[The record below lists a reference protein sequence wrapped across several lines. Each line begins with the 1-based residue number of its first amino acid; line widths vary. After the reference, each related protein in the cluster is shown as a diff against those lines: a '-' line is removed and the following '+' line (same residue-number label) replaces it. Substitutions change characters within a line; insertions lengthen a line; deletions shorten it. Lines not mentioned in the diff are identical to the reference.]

1 MLDRINQEIK
11 GLRADCHEFVREN
24 RWVPW
29 VAVLSVLLS
38 YGLCLSGFRIGIDSE
53 ALITDSTEQLNSWY
67 TIGRFSLV
75 FTKNLLGMRQFNP
88 MTENLLMMI
97 FMVLYGIFA
106 SFLFWRFSGKSRRL
120 KAFYIV
126 FPALFLTHPCFAQQY
141 LFTLQ
146 AFEVALGLLC
156 CLVAVYC
163 VSRFAFEGERWLLVP
178 GIFLMVWGFGSY
190 QALIPL
196 YMAAAL
202 SIYLIYY
209 EFHKKEKFYWKAALC
224 HASAFVVSFILY
236 ELVVKAVVIWQ
247 KGFGFV
253 GDYLEEQVLWTSNP
267 IWVCIGHIK
276 HYIREILLGES
287 LFYPKTFLVFAL
299 IFAAHLLYRWLKDR
313 RRDYILYALAALL
326 LVLSPF
332 YLALYQGSGVLM
344 RTQMALPFTTAFFGA
359 AAVSLL
365 GNAIVSQGVKSGEP
379 GESGGS
385 SEPSK
390 SGKFVKSGTPAGCTV
405 RFLAGVV
412 TAVGLLCSVYQG
424 DVTSKAVLSA
434 YMTYENDKITASQLV
449 TRLQEQG
456 AVFPGQKVAIIGQH
470 RPYMPEGAGIREEV
484 VGYSFFEWDYKSP
497 IGVSKR
503 GAGLLTA
510 LGYPCEPVSRD
521 QYVLAKACSASM
533 PSWPAE
539 GSVQMIGGIA
549 VIKFSEAE

>member
-1 MLDRINQEIK
+1 MLERMNREIK
-11 GLRADCHEFVREN
+11 DLRTDCREFVREN

-53 ALITDSTEQLNSWY
+53 ALINDSTKQLNSWY

-106 SFLFWRFSGKSRRL
+106 SFLFWRFSGKSREL

-126 FPALFLTHPCFAQQY
+126 FPALFLTHPCFVHQY

-156 CLVAVYC
+156 CLGAVYC
-163 VSRFAFEGERWLLVP
+163 ISRWAFEGERWLLIP
-178 GIFLMVWGFGSY
+178 GILLMVWGFGSY

-202 SIYLIYY
+202 SVYLIYY
-209 EFHKKEKFYWKAALC
+209 EFHRERGTTPGAEKKERSFYWRAALC
-224 HASAFVVSFILY
+224 HASAFLIAFLLY
-236 ELVVKAVVIWQ
+236 ELAVKAVVIWQ
-247 KGFGFV
+247 KGFGFA
-253 GDYLEEQVLWTSNP
+253 GEYLEEQILWESNP

-276 HYIREILLGES
+276 HYMREILLGES
-287 LFYPKTFLVFAL
+287 LFYPKTFLFFAV
-299 IFAAHLLYRWLKDR
+299 IFAVHLLYRWIKDR
-313 RRDYILYALAALL
+313 RRDYLLYAAAAFL

-332 YLALYQGSGVLM
+332 YLAVYQGSGVLM
-344 RTQMALPFTTAFFGA
+344 RTQMALPFTAAFFGA
-359 AAVSLL
+359 AAVSYLRNVIADL
-365 GNAIVSQGVKSGEP
+365 GVKYGKT
-379 GESGGS
+379 G
-385 SEPSK
+385 K
-390 SGKFVKSGTPAGCTV
+390 SGASAGIAF
-405 RFLAGVV
+405 RFLAGIV
-412 TAVGLLCSVYQG
+412 TAFCLLFAVYQG

-434 YMTYENDKITASQLV
+434 YMTYENDKLTAGQLV

-456 AVFPGQKVAIIGQH
+456 AVFPGQKVAMIGQH

-497 IGVSKR
+497 IGVTRR
-503 GAGLLTA
+503 GTGLLTA
-510 LGYPCEPVSRD
+510 LGFPCEPVSREE
-521 QYVLAKACSASM
+521 YVLAEACSAAM

-539 GSVQMIGGIA
+539 GSVQIIGGIA
-549 VIKFSEAE
+549 VIKFSDPQ